1 MEKSMCGKLNNKGFS
16 LVELIVVV
24 LITAILAGGVVTSV
38 AVIHD
43 ADVPAASKKLVSM
56 LTAARSYTTSK
67 SRDSIW
73 LELSK
78 EDGGGYY
85 AQIYQGDKSN
95 PDDAEVLSKEKI
107 GGKLL
112 TLKIKELKDDGT
124 VAEINITD
132 GASVKFNFIKA
143 SGALKEGYTDIT
155 VTDGGSKSENIIV
168 IKETGRCIR
177 DI

>member
-1 MEKSMCGKLNNKGFS
+1 
-16 LVELIVVV
+16 
-24 LITAILAGGVVTSV
+24 
-38 AVIHD
+38 
-43 ADVPAASKKLVSM
+43 
-56 LTAARSYTTSK
+56 
-67 SRDSIW
+67 
-73 LELSK
+73 
-78 EDGGGYY
+78 
-85 AQIYQGDKSN
+85 YQGDKSN

-107 GGKLL
+107 GGKSL
-112 TLKIKELKDDGT
+112 TLKIKERKDDGT